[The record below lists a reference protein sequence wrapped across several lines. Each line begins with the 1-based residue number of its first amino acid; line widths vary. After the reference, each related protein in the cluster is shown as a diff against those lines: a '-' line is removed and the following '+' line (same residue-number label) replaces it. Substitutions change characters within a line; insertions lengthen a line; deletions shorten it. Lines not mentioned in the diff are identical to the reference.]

1 MNYRDLLKEN
11 GYDGIPMLIKIGDEY
26 VELSKEFAHDED
38 MEYKVLS
45 TDHPAGNR
53 AYERS
58 ICFLLIRA
66 VHAIDPKARV
76 TIEHSISR
84 GLFCEL
90 EGLEVNS
97 NTIAQLKEE
106 MAILVKRDLPFV
118 PKQVEKEESIRI
130 FEELGHDEIARLFQ
144 SADFESINLYELDGL
159 TGFFYGPLAAT
170 TGDLVLFD
178 LIPYKTGLVL
188 MYPSQTIPY
197 RVPEFYSQE
206 KLYEIFRETGDWDA
220 ILGVET
226 LADLNQVIMA
236 EEEKRI
242 IAVAEGLHEKKYAE
256 VADAIKRK
264 GDVRVVM
271 IAGPSSSGKTTS
283 SRRLAIQMQVN
294 GMKPF
299 PIEMDNYFVDRLK
312 SPVQP
317 DGSLDFESI
326 NALNLDRFNE
336 DIRKLMNGEP
346 VTPPVFDFKTGLS
359 MPGKETL
366 TLPHD
371 GIMIIEGIHGL
382 NPELLKEI
390 DEKYK
395 FKFYVSALTQ
405 LNMDRHNRISTT
417 DVRKIRRIVRDH
429 RRRGWLPEETLQQ
442 FVSVRRGE
450 KMNIFPYQELADEM
464 FNSTLVYELAVLKKH
479 ALPLLLDISKQSPAY
494 DESRRLVAMLNF
506 VKDLPD
512 ELIPANSILREF
524 IGGSFFD

>member
-1 MNYRDLLKEN
+1 MNYRELLKEN
-11 GYDGIPMLIKIGDEY
+11 GYDGIPMLIKIGDDY
-26 VELSKEFAHDED
+26 VELSKEYAQDD
-38 MEYKVLS
+38 TMDYKVLS

-66 VHAIDPKARV
+66 VHAVDPEARV

-90 EGLEVNS
+90 EGMEVS
-97 NTIAQLKEE
+97 TRTLALLKEE
-106 MAILVKRDLPFV
+106 MARLVKQDLPFL
-118 PKQVEKEESIRI
+118 PKQVEKEEAIRI
-130 FEELGHDEIARLFQ
+130 FTELGHEEVARLFQ
-144 SADFESINLYELDGL
+144 TADFQSIKLYELDGM
-159 TGFFYGPLAAT
+159 TGFFYGPLAAS
-170 TGDLVLFD
+170 TGDLKLFD

-188 MYPSQTIPY
+188 MYPSQTIPD

-206 KLYEIFRETGDWDA
+206 KLYEIFRETGQWDS
-220 ILGVET
+220 ILGVES
-226 LADLNQVIMA
+226 LADLNQIIL
-236 EEEKRI
+236 EGGEKRI
-242 IAVAEGLHEKKYAE
+242 ISVAEGLHEKKYAA
-256 VADAIKRK
+256 VADAIKKK
-264 GDVRVVM
+264 GDVRIVL

-283 SRRLAIQMQVN
+283 SKRLAIQMQVN

-299 PIEMDNYFVDRLK
+299 PIEMDNYFVDRTK
-312 SPVQP
+312 SPVLP

-326 NALNLDRFNE
+326 GAIDLDRFYE
-336 DIRKLMNGEP
+336 DVRRLMNGEP
-346 VTPPVFDFKTGLS
+346 VVPPVFDFKQGLS
-359 MPGKETL
+359 LPGHETL
-366 TLPHD
+366 TIPED

-382 NPELLKEI
+382 NPTLLKDIE
-390 DEKYK
+390 DCYK

-442 FVSVRRGE
+442 FDKVRKGE
-450 KMNIFPYQELADEM
+450 KENIFPYQELADEM

-479 ALPLLLDISKQSPAY
+479 ALPLLLEIPKESPAFE
-494 DESRRLVAMLNF
+494 ESRRLVAMLNF
-506 VKDLPD
+506 VLDLPD
-512 ELIPANSILREF
+512 DLIPANSILREF